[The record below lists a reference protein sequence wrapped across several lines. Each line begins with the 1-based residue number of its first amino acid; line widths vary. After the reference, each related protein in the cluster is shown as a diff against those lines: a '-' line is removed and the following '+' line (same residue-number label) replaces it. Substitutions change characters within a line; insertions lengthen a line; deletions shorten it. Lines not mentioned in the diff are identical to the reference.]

1 MKKKLALAMALT
13 LGALALAS
21 CGGEQQSSNS
31 STTSSTNSD
40 NSDSLIS
47 SSTLPSPNIS
57 DESLSYLKGTYFG
70 KDGSLTLNKDALT
83 LTGKKELKLIPSK
96 VATAKTSYSVGDIT
110 VGFDT
115 LAVYFEADYN
125 NGTEYR
131 LYADVKNDGF
141 VHLEEKDGETYVTI
155 ATFQPN
161 VSKYAG
167 PISYDG
173 SGDVY
178 NTYYI
183 FDGEF
188 DFDRDV
194 YPVAF
199 TGNGFW
205 SYEQSWYALS
215 RIRLNPDNQPLYTL
229 EFYDADD
236 YGYDELQLAVQDG
249 KNALLDNEGTPSFVS
264 DAGAFR
270 SLSLFDG
277 EKNVTLT
284 SDPEEKTIEFLG
296 VSGTYVT
303 GLDERGFYLKATLGE
318 KEATLRLCNRYLSFT
333 TDEGEKIYS
342 LDEISPLIGEF
353 TDKKDTYSFEEDEEG
368 NHILLWNG
376 TQVAYQYVIARKR
389 KALSFNV
396 GENVYIAAPDK
407 ENSSLYLSKN
417 GEDNYFINDTLYGP
431 LFSDTFLA
439 HDKENNFSIVID
451 EDFAYTYKTTSGK
464 AAYRYWHGDK
474 YPSIDLEG
482 GLNISIKQQE
492 AGYFILKD
500 GEKEITLYNQATL
513 NKVFGDY
520 SSNGQDTLHFDASS
534 LTYEGNHYDYEF
546 MPFYY
551 KGMGVYLFAISS
563 EFGYFESNLAGCLYD
578 DTHSFVK
585 TSVFA
590 DIAGTYSAYGD
601 YGIENIT
608 FKENGKL
615 YLDTVND
622 AQSGLLRDQPFDYMI
637 MTRENTNGE
646 KAFLTFTYKN
656 NSIFI
661 YFFEERVTIMGLDYY
676 EQTTALSWGT
686 YVDESMTHAL
696 FVQDGNVY
704 YDGDAV
710 TINSKTKTETTIT
723 MDTSKGTLVL
733 SKEDDNWSATLDGVS
748 FERKLSFEDYKK
760 FAGEYSANDT
770 AITLKKDGISY
781 AITLGETNLSISNVT
796 MVIKDEKLAM
806 KIPSGFDHY
815 YLSLDLAT
823 DEVTASFES
832 GGLLPPPPPPLP
844 AI

>member
-1 MKKKLALAMALT
+1 M
-13 LGALALAS
+13 
-21 CGGEQQSSNS
+21 
-31 STTSSTNSD
+31 
-40 NSDSLIS
+40 
-47 SSTLPSPNIS
+47 
-57 DESLSYLKGTYFG
+57 
-70 KDGSLTLNKDALT
+70 
-83 LTGKKELKLIPSK
+83 
-96 VATAKTSYSVGDIT
+96 
-110 VGFDT
+110 
-115 LAVYFEADYN
+115 
-125 NGTEYR
+125 
-131 LYADVKNDGF
+131 
-141 VHLEEKDGETYVTI
+141 
-155 ATFQPN
+155 
-161 VSKYAG
+161 SKYAG
-167 PISYDG
+167 PVSYDG
-173 SGDVY
+173 SGDIY

-215 RIRLNPDNQPLYTL
+215 RIRLDPNNQPFYTI
-229 EFYDADD
+229 EFYDVDD

-249 KNALLDNEGTPSFVS
+249 KNALLDSEGSASFVS

-284 SDPEEKTIEFLG
+284 SDPNEKTIEFLG

-333 TDEGEKIYS
+333 TDEGEKIYP
-342 LDEISPLIGEF
+342 LDDISPLIGEF
-353 TDKKDTYSFEEDEEG
+353 TDKKDTYSFEEDKEG
-368 NHILLWNG
+368 NRILLWNG

-407 ENSSLYLSKN
+407 ENSSLYLSKD
-417 GEDNYFINDTLYGP
+417 GEDNYFINDTLYGS

-451 EDFAYTYKTTSGK
+451 EDFAYTYKATSGK

-492 AGYFILKD
+492 AGYFVLKD

-520 SSNGQDTLHFDASS
+520 SSNGQDSLHFDASS
-534 LTYEGNHYDYEF
+534 LTYEGKNYDYEF

-551 KGMGVYLFAISS
+551 RGTGVYIFAISS

-578 DTHSFVK
+578 ETRSFVK

-622 AQSGLLRDQPFDYMI
+622 TQDGLLRDQPFDYMI
-637 MTRENTNGE
+637 MTRGNNDGE
-646 KAFLTFTYKN
+646 KAFLAFTYKN

-661 YFFEERVTIMGLDYY
+661 YFFEERIKIMGLDYY
-676 EQTTALSWGT
+676 EQTTTLSWGT
-686 YVDESMTHAL
+686 YVDEGMNHAL
-696 FVQDGNVY
+696 FVQDDKVF
-704 YDGDAV
+704 YDGTAL
-710 TINSKTKTETTIT
+710 TINSKTKTENAIT

-733 SKEDDNWSATLDGVS
+733 TKGTNTWAAALDGVNY
-748 FERKLSFEDYKK
+748 ERKLGFEDYQK
-760 FAGEYSANDT
+760 FVGEYTTNDT
-770 AITLKKDGISY
+770 PITVNREGISY
-781 AITLGETNLSISNVT
+781 AITIGGTAINFSSVAI
-796 MVIKDEKLAM
+796 VIKDNKLAM
-806 KIPSGFDHY
+806 KIPSALDNY
-815 YLSLDLAT
+815 YLSLDEET
-823 DEVTASFES
+823 EEVTATFES

-844 AI
+844 IR